1 VFDAP
6 CHPYTQA
13 LLSAIPNPDPDD
25 AKSRR
30 RIVLKGDLPNPLQP
44 PSGCT
49 FRTRCFKAQ
58 GICAVEEPQLM
69 QRTEAGHLSAC
80 HFAAPGIPD
89 VSPDPTEST
98 ALTEIG

>member
-13 LLSAIPNPDPDD
+13 LLSAIPNPDPGD

-30 RIVLKGDLPNPLQP
+30 RIILKGDLPNPLQP

-58 GICAVEEPQLM
+58 SICAVEEPKLL
-69 QRTEAGHLSAC
+69 QRTEGGHLSAC
-80 HFAAPGIPD
+80 HFASPGIPKVPTD
-89 VSPDPTEST
+89 NKGPTAESSPV
-98 ALTEIG
+98 